1 MFGKKKRMES
11 LKIQDVSA
19 DCPSYMEEKEKADT
33 EGTSDKNQTK
43 KSQNRKNKKKRK
55 MRKVRAKKRNPF
67 AAILIFLLVAA
78 AGAAGFY
85 FFGIPLLGG
94 SSRVYVSRVSN
105 IMGLGSGNGTLNRY
119 AGLVESQGEWTVKA
133 DGDRRVKEVYVNV
146 GDNVNQ
152 GDPLF
157 AYDAEE
163 IALNLEQAKLEL
175 ERMQSEYAA
184 AESQIASLEA
194 QKAGLT
200 SGEQMDIEIQIQS
213 LKANNKKTEYD
224 IKNQKLHIEALEAAS
239 GNTVVVS
246 ELTGVVKDIDN
257 SVLNG
262 GAFGETDFITILA
275 TGDYRIKASVNEQ
288 NQWSIEEGTKV
299 IVRSRVDENMKWTGK
314 IVTIDTQ
321 SPENSDDASYTD
333 SSDFTTSSRYPFY
346 VELDSSNGLILGQH
360 VYVEPDLG
368 QDKLKEGVW
377 LEGYYLV
384 QEEGK
389 TFVWAEN
396 KLNLLEKREVTLGEF
411 NENLGQ
417 YEILSG
423 LTKEDYIAFPTE
435 DMRMGLITT
444 REMEGGSSNS
454 GEEGNGNEGFQL
466 EDLVSV
472 GNFGLIH
479 AISLYNPPKGRH
491 LADYLQ

>member
-19 DCPSYMEEKEKADT
+19 DCPSYIEEKEKVDS
-33 EGTSDKNQTK
+33 EETSAKNQTK
-43 KSQNRKNKKKRK
+43 KSQNKKNKKKRK

-67 AAILIFLLVAA
+67 VAILIFLLVAA

-94 SSRVYVSRVSN
+94 SSKVYVSRVSN

-184 AESQIASLEA
+184 AESPIASLEA

-213 LKANNKKTEYD
+213 LQANNKKTEYD
-224 IKNQKLHIEALEAAS
+224 I
-239 GNTVVVS
+239 
-246 ELTGVVKDIDN
+246 
-257 SVLNG
+257 
-262 GAFGETDFITILA
+262 
-275 TGDYRIKASVNEQ
+275 
-288 NQWSIEEGTKV
+288 
-299 IVRSRVDENMKWTGK
+299 
-314 IVTIDTQ
+314 
-321 SPENSDDASYTD
+321 
-333 SSDFTTSSRYPFY
+333 
-346 VELDSSNGLILGQH
+346 
-360 VYVEPDLG
+360 
-368 QDKLKEGVW
+368 
-377 LEGYYLV
+377 
-384 QEEGK
+384 
-389 TFVWAEN
+389 
-396 KLNLLEKREVTLGEF
+396 
-411 NENLGQ
+411 
-417 YEILSG
+417 
-423 LTKEDYIAFPTE
+423 
-435 DMRMGLITT
+435 
-444 REMEGGSSNS
+444 
-454 GEEGNGNEGFQL
+454 
-466 EDLVSV
+466 
-472 GNFGLIH
+472 
-479 AISLYNPPKGRH
+479 
-491 LADYLQ
+491 